1 MTVLY
6 FGPDRQDPAVRRR
19 VAQWRH
25 AGFDVLAFAFSRTAR
40 DAADG
45 AAGDGRTDYI
55 DLGHLQPQSRFGR
68 LISIAFACA
77 RLISVP
83 RRIAPAK
90 LIVARNLD
98 NLIVALF
105 ARWLWGAKAPVVYEV
120 LDINPACTE
129 TGWTGTV
136 IRAVEKQLLRRVDLL
151 VVSSSRF
158 VSEYFERMLGFR
170 GRSFL
175 FENKV
180 PRYVNAAPRLD
191 RVLPPAAA
199 SAGRGRRWRIGWFGY
214 LDDEHSWQLLKGLA
228 EALPDGVEVYVRGAP
243 YTNFDMPRFLED
255 VSRLPNVRY
264 GGRYDN
270 PADLPAMYA
279 AVDLVWSIDCNNLL
293 TNSKWLLT
301 NSIYEAG
308 YYRVP
313 VLALAE
319 TAVGEMVAA
328 EGLGWCLSQ
337 PTVSDLVTFIRDLD
351 ERTYDARRRELMA
364 VDATRFLETDE
375 IARIWTIV
383 VTSSSR
389 ETLALDRTK
398 QASPA
403 G

>member
-25 AGFDVLAFAFSRTAR
+25 AGFDVLAFAFSRTVR
-40 DAADG
+40 DVDG
-45 AAGDGRTDYI
+45 GTGEGRTDYV
-55 DLGHLQPQSRFGR
+55 DLGRLRPQSRFGR
-68 LISIAFACA
+68 LVSIALACV
-77 RLISVP
+77 RLISIP
-83 RRIAPAK
+83 HRRAE

-105 ARWLWGAKAPVVYEV
+105 ARWCWRAKAPVVYEV
-120 LDINPACTE
+120 LDINPACTD
-129 TGWTGTV
+129 TGWTGVV
-136 IRAVEKQLLRRVDLL
+136 IRAVEKQLLRRIDLL

-170 GRSFL
+170 GRWFL

-180 PRYVNAAPRLD
+180 PRYVNAAARQNHQLA
-191 RVLPPAAA
+191 PPA
-199 SAGRGRRWRIGWFGY
+199 GGGRRWRIGWFGY
-214 LDDEHSWQLLKGLA
+214 LDDEHSWRLLRGLA
-228 EALPDGVEVYVRGAP
+228 EALPDEVEVYVRGAP
-243 YTNFDMPRFLED
+243 YTNFDMGRFLQD

-301 NSIYEAG
+301 NSVYEAG

-313 VLALAE
+313 VLALAG
-319 TAVGEMVAA
+319 TAVGEMVAD
-328 EGLGWCLSQ
+328 ERLGWCLGQ
-337 PTVSDLVTFIRDLD
+337 PTVPDLVTFIRGLD
-351 ERTYDARRRELMA
+351 ERTYEARRRELMA

-375 IARIWTIV
+375 IARISTILA
-383 VTSSSR
+383 TSSSR
-389 ETLALDRTK
+389 ETLTLDRTK